1 MSLSFP
7 NISSIFSRTANLVV
21 NRTSLVLKIS
31 LLLMAISIF
40 GMISISMATGNDT
53 YQDKDSESSVISN
66 HFSDTFSQESIII
79 LVECGDLPAQKC

>member
-1 MSLSFP
+1 
-7 NISSIFSRTANLVV
+7 
-21 NRTSLVLKIS
+21 
-31 LLLMAISIF
+31 
-40 GMISISMATGNDT
+40 MATGNDT